1 MTKLYGT
8 VHTGNQEDA
17 LKRAL
22 VEAEEYFGHPNATVQ
37 LLRAEPYTRTFA
49 GDVTFATDYVA
60 WDN

>member
-8 VHTGNQEDA
+8 VHTGNQDEA

-22 VEAEEYFGHPNATVQ
+22 VEAQAYFGKDGVNVE
-37 LLRAEPYTRTFA
+37 LLRAEPYTQTFA

-60 WDN
+60 WTD